1 MRRLEPLRP
10 LNLKRGL
17 MPMIAAFIRF
27 SIKFHNAGTV
37 SGTESALLDHLT
49 LVI

>member
-1 MRRLEPLRP
+1 MAGAKSKIEYF
-10 LNLKRGL
+10 G
-17 MPMIAAFIRF
+17 IFIRF

-37 SGTESALLDHLT
+37 SGTESALLDYLT